1 MGNKCP
7 KHLMEKGEKTL
18 MIHLKSIQ
26 EKYLEINHKLDNQDN
41 QTKR

>member
-1 MGNKCP
+1 
-7 KHLMEKGEKTL
+7 MEKGEKTL